1 MRKLGYNERVL
12 GSIENHIV
20 QQLPYK
26 YLLQG
31 AVSGY
36 VYAVKLLEIPVDEVN
51 THLQNAIEQMDI
63 TEHEKK
69 DLFEL
74 IYTSISTELKI
85 SELGQSFRVKNAEF
99 ETA

>member
-1 MRKLGYNERVL
+1 MY
-12 GSIENHIV
+12 S
-20 QQLPYK
+20 
-26 YLLQG
+26 
-31 AVSGY
+31 
-36 VYAVKLLEIPVDEVN
+36 VKHLEIPVDDVIM
-51 THLQNAIEQMDI
+51 HLQNSIEQMDI